1 MLKIKRFVFSPFL
14 ENTYVIWDEENNS
27 AAVVDPGCLSEDEE
41 NQLADFIE
49 SEKLKINYLLN
60 THCHIDH
67 VFGNAFVKNKYDV
80 PYYAPEKDVF
90 LIDMLP
96 VLSKEY
102 GIEMKYS
109 PNPGNY
115 ITEDTDLKIGNIQI
129 KFLFTPGHTPG
140 EFCLY
145 FEKDKICIT
154 GDVLFKEG
162 IGRTDLWGGNYK
174 TLISSIENKLFSLP
188 DDVEIFPGH
197 GESSTIGYEKA
208 HNPFLINTLQ

>member
-14 ENTYVIWDEENNS
+14 ENTYVVWDDENNR

-41 NQLADFIE
+41 NSLSEFIE
-49 SEKLKINYLLN
+49 KENLIIEYLLN

-67 VFGNAFVKNKYDV
+67 VFGNSYVKNKYEV
-80 PYYAPEKDVF
+80 PFYAPEKDVF
-90 LIDMLP
+90 LLDMLP
-96 VLSKEY
+96 NLAKEY
-102 GIEMKYS
+102 GIQMKYS
-109 PNPGNY
+109 PNPGEY
-115 ITEDTDLKIGNIQI
+115 ITEDTELKIGSIPV

-140 EFCLY
+140 EYCIY
-145 FEKDKICIT
+145 FENDKKCIT

-174 TLISSIENKLFSLP
+174 TLLNSIESKLFTLP

-197 GESSTIGYEKA
+197 GEFSTIGYEKL
-208 HNPFLINTLQ
+208 HNPFLINT